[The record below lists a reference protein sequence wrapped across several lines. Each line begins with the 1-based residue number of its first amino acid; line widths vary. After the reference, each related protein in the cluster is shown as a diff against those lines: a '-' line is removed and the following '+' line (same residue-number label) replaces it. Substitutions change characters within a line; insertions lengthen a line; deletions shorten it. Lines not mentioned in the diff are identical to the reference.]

1 MAADKGDAPERSE
14 KAAPDSGARRQDE
27 TETIRVIAADL
38 PVNTTLHLWLKAV
51 HSETPGSVSLHS
63 ANGKFGEVQAV
74 NAEEN
79 SFRIYH
85 VFGGGRIE
93 LRYDPRDT
101 SVSVAYWFTAA
112 DVLETGITVLHTNPV
127 NAPPDLAASYHFR
140 PPFGWMNDPNGFGR
154 FGGRPHLFYQ
164 HYSHGRM
171 WNNMHW
177 GHAVSSD
184 YLRWRHLPVFLF
196 PSEELSARPDK
207 RGGAFSGSA
216 IPLPNGPGIRVFFT
230 EKVSDREPEQ
240 EIQMSAVSADLF
252 SAGEASV
259 ILPHRP
265 QGEGLTLDFRDPYV
279 FKGPDGRWKML
290 LGSQSE
296 EGGVIL
302 LYETEDG
309 QAAGGWTY
317 LGKLLVETRHRTTA
331 IECPCLL
338 PLDGEATDPAT
349 RWALIYGLMNGK
361 DERTGRRNLTMV
373 DVGWF
378 DGRTFSRE
386 FGRELDFITD
396 NYAFQAFMDGATP
409 VGIGWLGNWADT
421 GPTIDFPSAM
431 TLPRTL
437 RLEDGQLLTPPIG
450 AAESL
455 RSHIIDRTR
464 LAAGETVTFPNGAIE
479 ILLDLA
485 EAGMPFDLAFD
496 HPGVTLGLVQDE
508 TGLWLR
514 HETAGMQDQPR
525 YIVEGA
531 RVRRLR
537 IFLDYGSVE
546 VFADDGRIAGTKRI
560 AGFEPVRSARLSAS
574 PGVVHHATV
583 WALRL

>member
-1 MAADKGDAPERSE
+1 MEAKSTSCAD
-14 KAAPDSGARRQDE
+14 
-27 TETIRVIAADL
+27 TLRVISADL
-38 PVNTTLHLWLKAV
+38 PFNSTLHIWLKAV
-51 HSETPGSVSLHS
+51 HPDSPGSVSLHS

-74 NAEEN
+74 NCEEN

-93 LRYDPRDT
+93 LRYDSAVT
-101 SVSVAYWFTAA
+101 SVSVVYWFTAA

-127 NAPPDLAASYHFR
+127 NAPPDLPAGYHFR
-140 PPFGWMNDPNGFGR
+140 PPFGWMNYPTGFGR

-230 EKVSDREPEQ
+230 EKVSDRQPEQ

-265 QGEGLTLDFRDPYV
+265 QGEGLAPDFRDPYV
-279 FKGPDGRWKML
+279 FRGPDGVWKML
-290 LGSQSE
+290 LGSQCE
-296 EGGVIL
+296 AGGVIL
-302 LYETEDG
+302 LYETEDP
-309 QAAGGWTY
+309 QAAGGWSY
-317 LGKLLVETRHRTTA
+317 LGKLLVETRFKTTA

-349 RWALIYGLMNGK
+349 RWALIYGLMNGI
-361 DERTGRRNLTMV
+361 DERTGRHNLTMV
-373 DVGWF
+373 DIGWF
-378 DGRTFSRE
+378 DGKSFSRE
-386 FGRELDFITD
+386 FSRELDFITD
-396 NYAFQAFMDGATP
+396 NYAFQAFRDGSTP

-421 GPTIDFPSAM
+421 GSSTDFPSAM

-455 RSHIIDRTR
+455 RSHIVDRTR
-464 LAAGETVTFPNGAIE
+464 LAAGETVAFANGAVE
-479 ILLDLA
+479 ILFELGEAGQPFELSLDHPEVDLA
-485 EAGMPFDLAFD
+485 
-496 HPGVTLGLVQDE
+496 LVQDAS
-508 TGLWLR
+508 GLWLR
-514 HETAGMQDQPR
+514 FQRSGRVAPH
-525 YIVEGA
+525 YIVENA
-531 RVRRLR
+531 RVCRLR
-537 IFLDYGSVE
+537 LFLDYGSLE

-560 AGFEPVRSARLSAS
+560 DGFEPVRSARLAA
-574 PGVVHHATV
+574 PADAVRHATV